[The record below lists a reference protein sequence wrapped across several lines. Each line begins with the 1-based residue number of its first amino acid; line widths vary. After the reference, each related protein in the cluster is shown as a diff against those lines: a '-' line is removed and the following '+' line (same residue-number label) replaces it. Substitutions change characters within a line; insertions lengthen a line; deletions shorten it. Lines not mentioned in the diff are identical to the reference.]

1 MVRMMFTT
9 KLEASKLGKFL
20 PKMKEKEKVVDFSIA
35 FRVQMDFSKINMG
48 SRLWMEALCSVLS
61 LIKLIHE
68 NWWEIVKKS
77 NIDQVFQW
85 KATSQSFTA

>member
-48 SRLWMEALCSVLS
+48 SRL
-61 LIKLIHE
+61 
-68 NWWEIVKKS
+68 
-77 NIDQVFQW
+77 
-85 KATSQSFTA
+85 